1 MLSVNMFVFLCRT
14 LMSCFNFRIS
24 VNHAL
29 REFKAHVPWLKIS
42 STNNLPVSVR
52 YFYVTRTQY
61 DQYNPDCMNNIVGG
75 SADPLQLK
83 NNQNRFSMSNL
94 EFKEWQIS
102 DIRPSSVACFLIIV
116 SVPSL
121 SRTKLK
127 RKRHQ
132 AYNKDF
138 EASDSDTDN
147 DLVVPEDEENRNN
160 GTESKQLF
168 IH

>member
-1 MLSVNMFVFLCRT
+1 
-14 LMSCFNFRIS
+14 MSCFNFRIS

-29 REFKAHVPWLKIS
+29 REFKTHVPWLKIS

-52 YFYVTRTQY
+52 YFYVPRTQY

-102 DIRPSSVACFLIIV
+102 DTNVRPSSVACFLIIV